1 MESSPQRKPLAP
13 SLYSLRVEGA
23 FPPDPFPM
31 SVNAGDERGSVGP
44 YLRAIRSRPLIVLI
58 VTLAA
63 LGGAIAWVEHR
74 SSHYKATADI
84 LFTPVPSDNEGANGL
99 PVLRDSSD
107 PTRLS
112 QTAASLLDTPQAS
125 ILAAA
130 KMGPGW
136 TASRIRAAVN
146 VEPQGQS
153 DIISVVGKASSARL
167 AQRLANAFVQSSLVA
182 RRTLLQNEAASLA
195 PLLKAQALSSDV
207 VGQERKALIS
217 ALSQG
222 QDPNFS
228 LSQSAGLPSS
238 PTDTPAWL
246 VIALALLAGFAL
258 GSGTAV
264 VTDTVSD
271 RIRGSDELLSLYRLP
286 VLAYVPPI
294 PRRKPTNTNG
304 MLPTMPLS
312 AREAFRMIRVQLDTE
327 THERHV
333 GCRTIMITSGSSGD
347 GKTTSSIAIATALAE
362 ADHRVILMDLDLRK
376 PDLGQVLQISGRR
389 GVTSLLDDGAEVS
402 HMLSR
407 AELPGLSILPAGPQ
421 ASEQLLQPVVARM
434 SSLVAQ
440 LREMADY
447 VVIDT
452 PPLGEV
458 SDAYQLLPFV
468 DQVVV
473 VARPGHTRR
482 ANFQFMRDLLVRAS
496 RTPLGIVVVGETT
509 HRTSYYYYGKS
520 HTDEPQAA
528 TWVGRPRA

>member
-1 MESSPQRKPLAP
+1 MA
-13 SLYSLRVEGA
+13 A
-23 FPPDPFPM
+23 
-31 SVNAGDERGSVGP
+31 NAGGERGAVGP

-63 LGGAIAWVEHR
+63 LAGAIAWVEHR
-74 SSHYKATADI
+74 SSHYQATADI

-99 PVLRDSSD
+99 PVLRDSSE

-125 ILAAA
+125 ILAATT
-130 KMGPGW
+130 MGRGW
-136 TASRIRAAVN
+136 TSSRIREAVK

-153 DIISVVGKASSARL
+153 YIISVVAKATSAHL
-167 AQRLANAFVQSSLVA
+167 AQRLANAFVQSTLAA
-182 RRTLLQNEAASLA
+182 RRKLLQGEAASLA
-195 PLLKAQALSSDV
+195 PLLKEKVLSSEV
-207 VGQERKALIS
+207 VGQERKALVS

-238 PTDTPAWL
+238 PTDTPTWL

-258 GSGTAV
+258 GSGAAV

-271 RIRGSDELLSLYRLP
+271 RVRGSDELLSLYRLP
-286 VLAYVPPI
+286 VLAYIPPI
-294 PRRKPTNTNG
+294 PRHKSMSTSG
-304 MLPTMPLS
+304 ALPAISLS

-327 THERHV
+327 THEGHTARS
-333 GCRTIMITSGSSGD
+333 RTILITSGSSGD

-362 ADHRVILMDLDLRK
+362 AGHRVILMDLDLRK
-376 PDLGQVLQISGRR
+376 PDLGRVLNIDGRE
-389 GVTSLLDDGAEVS
+389 GVTSLLEGHTELSD
-402 HMLSR
+402 MLSQ
-407 AELPGLSILPAGPQ
+407 AELPGLSILPAGPH
-421 ASEQLLQPVVARM
+421 ASEQLLQPVVSRM
-434 SSLVAQ
+434 SSLLGQ

-458 SDAYQLLPFV
+458 SDAYQLLPHI
-468 DQVVV
+468 DQVIV

-482 ANFQFMRDLLVRAS
+482 ANFEFMRDLLIRAN
-496 RTPLGIVVVGETT
+496 RTPLGMVVVGETT

-520 HTDEPQAA
+520 PTDELQAE
-528 TWVGRPRA
+528 TWIGRPRA